1 MTISSLQISISLLS
15 ADFAHLGDELRAMD
29 QAAADL
35 IHLDVMDGGFVPNL
49 TFGPPV
55 IKALRPYTDKPF
67 DAHLMVNDP
76 EHLFPAFADV
86 GCQSMTIHPDAVFDP
101 LDNLRT
107 IRSLGMRAGL
117 AFNPDAPLDALY
129 DCVHDVDLVLVMT
142 VQAGFGGQA
151 FMPLYDRI
159 HHIRDVLNGAD
170 KNVQL
175 MVDGGVSPAH
185 IPALRDAGV
194 DVVVVGTAAFRGGP
208 SHYAQNIL
216 NLRGGA
222 DAA

>member
-1 MTISSLQISISLLS
+1 
-15 ADFAHLGDELRAMD
+15 
-29 QAAADL
+29 
-35 IHLDVMDGGFVPNL
+35 
-49 TFGPPV
+49 
-55 IKALRPYTDKPF
+55 
-67 DAHLMVNDP
+67 
-76 EHLFPAFADV
+76 
-86 GCQSMTIHPDAVFDP
+86 
-101 LDNLRT
+101 
-107 IRSLGMRAGL
+107 
-117 AFNPDAPLDALY
+117 
-129 DCVHDVDLVLVMT
+129 MT